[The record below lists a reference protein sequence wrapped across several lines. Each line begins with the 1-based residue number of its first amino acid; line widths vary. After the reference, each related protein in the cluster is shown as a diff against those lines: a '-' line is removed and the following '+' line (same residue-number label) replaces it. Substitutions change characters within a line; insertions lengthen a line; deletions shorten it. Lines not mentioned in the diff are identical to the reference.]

1 MEVLFPTKDW
11 FLYADEILK
20 TLKDP
25 KTAIPFV
32 DLMKAENIEKVV
44 YSVHTHWDGF
54 YDIDQIS
61 LNDRIQIN
69 DPNIENRVYNLI
81 IKNY

>member
-1 MEVLFPTKDW
+1 
-11 FLYADEILK
+11 
-20 TLKDP
+20 
-25 KTAIPFV
+25 
-32 DLMKAENIEKVV
+32 MKAENIEKLVN
-44 YSVHTHWDGF
+44 SVHTHWDGF